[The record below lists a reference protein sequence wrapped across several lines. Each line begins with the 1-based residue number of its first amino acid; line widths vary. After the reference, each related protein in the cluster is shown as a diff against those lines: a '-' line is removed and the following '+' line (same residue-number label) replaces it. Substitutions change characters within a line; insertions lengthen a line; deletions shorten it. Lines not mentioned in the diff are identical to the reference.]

1 MKPMTQK
8 PIMMD
13 ARSYIKEHERLVD
26 VLRNGNKE
34 KCEAEAKRQQKHLDM
49 ALARAKDNDKMMV
62 SRPSKMKLQAE
73 GSPLMHME
81 Y

>member
-1 MKPMTQK
+1 
-8 PIMMD
+8 MMD

-34 KCEAEAKRQQKHLDM
+34 KCEAEAKRQQKDLDM
-49 ALARAKDNDKMMV
+49 ALARPKDNEKMMV
-62 SRPSKMKLQAE
+62 MRPHKMKRMAE
-73 GSPLMHME
+73 GFPLMHCE

>member
-34 KCEAEAKRQQKHLDM
+34 KCEAEAKRQQKDLDM
-49 ALARAKDNDKMMV
+49 ALARPKDNDKMLVM
-62 SRPSKMKLQAE
+62 RPDKMKRMAE
-73 GSPLMHME
+73 GAPLMHQG

>member
-1 MKPMTQK
+1 MTQK

-26 VLRNGNKE
+26 VLRNGNKA
-34 KCEAEAKRQQKHLDM
+34 KCEAEAKRQQKDLDM
-49 ALARAKDNDKMMV
+49 ALARAKDNEKLMV
-62 SRPSKMKLQAE
+62 MRPSKMKRQAE
-73 GSPLMHME
+73 GAPLMHME

>member
-1 MKPMTQK
+1 MKEK

-34 KCEAEAKRQQKHLDM
+34 KCAAEAKRQQKDLDM
-49 ALARAKDNDKMMV
+49 ALARAKDNEKLTIMRPDKMKRM
-62 SRPSKMKLQAE
+62 AE
-73 GSPLMHME
+73 GAPLIHAT